1 MNGSC
6 VLKEKQNEQWLIGTG
21 LNMSIFVK
29 YLDVEHKK
37 TWVKIALRPEGSAH
51 HYYRRCFQEDCM
63 TDLYVSIVLDQYK
76 EETK

>member
-1 MNGSC
+1 MLMNGSC

-37 TWVKIALRPEGSAH
+37 T
-51 HYYRRCFQEDCM
+51 
-63 TDLYVSIVLDQYK
+63 
-76 EETK
+76 